1 MWEEKSCIYDI
12 RPKAFG
18 TIFFE
23 KNIFLRNEG
32 FILAWEIPWIEE
44 PGRPQAMGL
53 QEWDTT
59 KQLNHQ
65 PTCNPSANPVIFIFK
80 ISPVSHNFSLSY
92 HHSLLQ

>member
-44 PGRPQAMGL
+44 PGGLQSMGL
-53 QEWDTT
+53 QKSDMTEATEHAQTIVRVVMEYLNMTT
-59 KQLNHQ
+59 WLALNTGKQYN
-65 PTCNPSANPVIFIFK
+65 
-80 ISPVSHNFSLSY
+80 
-92 HHSLLQ
+92 

>member
-18 TIFFE
+18 NIFFK

-44 PGRPQAMGL
+44 PGGL
-53 QEWDTT
+53 IVHGVAKVRHNLAT
-59 KQLNHQ
+59 KPL
-65 PTCNPSANPVIFIFK
+65 P
-80 ISPVSHNFSLSY
+80 
-92 HHSLLQ
+92 